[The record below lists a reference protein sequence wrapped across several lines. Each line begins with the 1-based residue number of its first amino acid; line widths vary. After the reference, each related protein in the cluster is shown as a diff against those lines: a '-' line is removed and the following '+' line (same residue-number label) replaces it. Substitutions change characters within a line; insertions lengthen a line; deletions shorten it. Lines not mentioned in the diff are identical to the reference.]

1 MKGHSGA
8 GGGGDRPGA
17 RRRRDGCGRPG
28 DPGPRPG
35 SPRIGGFSL
44 VEILVALVLLGLGLT
59 GTTATLLLASRIQA
73 RAWREG
79 ELVQRAGEVADS
91 LVAVGGGTGEME
103 VPGGLLRWTVPAQGW
118 GRVEAFGVGGAGE
131 PMAIL
136 EVHP

>member
-1 MKGHSGA
+1 VKGRAMS
-8 GGGGDRPGA
+8 
-17 RRRRDGCGRPG
+17 
-28 DPGPRPG
+28 
-35 SPRIGGFSL
+35 IGGFSL

-91 LVAVGGGTGEME
+91 VVGAGGGSGEME
-103 VPGGLLRWTVPAQGW
+103 VPGGILRWAVPPAGW
-118 GRVEAFGVGGAGE
+118 GRVEALLAEGSGE
-131 PMAIL
+131 PVVIL